1 MPATS
6 RQVFSDVLLVV
17 VGLLVAALA
26 YGAFT
31 RVLRPPQTPR
41 EQARQ
46 EQAAVQGQVQ
56 LEILNGT
63 LADGIAA
70 TTKAYLRSV
79 GGFDVMDTGNAP
91 RRDHDSTVVIDRV
104 GNPEAARRIA
114 LALGLD
120 VSRVRSDPRSEL
132 FVDATIILGADYPL
146 LAPFKPSP

>member
-17 VGLLVAALA
+17 VGLFVAALA

-31 RVLRPPQTPR
+31 RVLHPPQTVVQ
-41 EQARQ
+41 QARQ

-63 LADGIAA
+63 LADGVAA
-70 TTKAYLRSV
+70 RTKAYLRGI
-79 GGFDVMDTGNAP
+79 GGFDVVDTRNAP
-91 RRDHDSTVVIDRV
+91 RRDHDSTVVFDRV

-114 LALGLD
+114 RALGLD
-120 VSRVRSDPRSEL
+120 ASRVRSDPRSDL
-132 FVDATIILGADYPL
+132 YVDATVVLGADYPL
-146 LAPFKPSP
+146 LAPFHPSP